1 MHQGNVA
8 QISKN
13 HKIKQMPANIDLK
26 KRERNV
32 LYLQKQ
38 IRLIKGNIARL
49 IFIQGTSWTRLRF
62 FIYFRA
68 NKYITFIL
76 DIHNT
81 FFNYMCLKW
90 FFKSNLCQIH
100 FHAHSKP
107 FGTPICKDKKMF
119 MSMIC
124 LKTFHKLLWTRSVKT
139 FFIYH
144 NCQNMVIS

>member
-1 MHQGNVA
+1 MLQGNVA

-90 FFKSNLCQIH
+90 FEVTCVKYISMHIRDHLGHLFVRIRKCLCRWFVWKLFISCYERDL
-100 FHAHSKP
+100 SK
-107 FGTPICKDKKMF
+107 
-119 MSMIC
+119 
-124 LKTFHKLLWTRSVKT
+124 L

>member
-26 KRERNV
+26 KIERNV

-62 FIYFRA
+62 FHLFPGKQILK
-68 NKYITFIL
+68 NFI
-76 DIHNT
+76 H
-81 FFNYMCLKW
+81 
-90 FFKSNLCQIH
+90 H
-100 FHAHSKP
+100 FYL
-107 FGTPICKDKKMF
+107 G
-119 MSMIC
+119 
-124 LKTFHKLLWTRSVKT
+124 
-139 FFIYH
+139 
-144 NCQNMVIS
+144 